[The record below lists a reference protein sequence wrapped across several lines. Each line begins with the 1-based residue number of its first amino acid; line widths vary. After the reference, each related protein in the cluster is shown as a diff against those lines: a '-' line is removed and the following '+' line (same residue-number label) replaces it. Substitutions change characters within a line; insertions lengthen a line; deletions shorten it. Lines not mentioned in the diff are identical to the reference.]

1 LEIIASQ
8 LATGRRKKTMKK
20 LAFFA
25 IASASLFAIASPAAA
40 QNVTGTVN
48 ITGSVAPKCLVVPG
62 AGSTFGTTVALG
74 ELAQADGTLR
84 TDLATSFTGI
94 GGAALEARVVCTSA
108 APTIA
113 VDATQITAATAAVTG
128 YANRI
133 DFTAHV
139 FVDTT
144 TTANVEFTNSSTGA
158 AGVATLIGGRV
169 ANNGGNN
176 INITATNFA
185 TPNITDLLVADNN
198 YTGQI
203 VVVIA
208 PGA

>member
-1 LEIIASQ
+1 M
-8 LATGRRKKTMKK
+8 MKK
-20 LAFFA
+20 LAYLSVA
-25 IASASLFAIASPAAA
+25 AASLFAIASPAAA
-40 QNVTGTVN
+40 QDVTGTVN

-62 AGSTFGTTVALG
+62 SGSTFGTTVALG
-74 ELAQADGTLR
+74 ELAQADGTLA
-84 TDLATSFTGI
+84 TDLATRFSSI
-94 GGAALEARVVCTSA
+94 GGTALEARVVCTSA

-113 VDATQITAATAAVTG
+113 VDATEITSATAATTG

-133 DFTAHV
+133 DYTAHV

-144 TTANVEFTNSSTGA
+144 SASDVEFTNSSTGA
-158 AGVATLIGGRV
+158 ALAATPIGGRV
-169 ANNGGNN
+169 ANNGSNN
-176 INITATNFA
+176 ILITATDFA
-185 TPNITDLLVADNN
+185 TPAATDLLVAATD

>member
-1 LEIIASQ
+1 M
-8 LATGRRKKTMKK
+8 MKK
-20 LAFFA
+20 LACLSVA
-25 IASASLFAIASPAAA
+25 AASLFAIASPAAA
-40 QNVTGTVN
+40 QSTTGTVN
-48 ITGSVAPKCLVVPG
+48 ITGTVAPKCLVVP
-62 AGSTFGTTVALG
+62 ANTSTFGTTVALG
-74 ELAQADGTLR
+74 ELAQADGTLA
-84 TDLATSFTGI
+84 TDLSTRFSSI
-94 GGAALEARVVCTSA
+94 GGTGLEARVVCTSA

-113 VDATQITAATAAVTG
+113 VDATEITSATLAPTG

-139 FVDTT
+139 AVDTVT
-144 TTANVEFTNSSTGA
+144 TNDVDFSNSSTGA
-158 AGVATLIGGRV
+158 ALGATLIGGRL

-176 INITATNFA
+176 ISITATDFA
-185 TPNITDLLVADNN
+185 TPAATDLLVAATD

>member
-1 LEIIASQ
+1 
-8 LATGRRKKTMKK
+8 MKK
-20 LAFFA
+20 LAYLSLAAASA
-25 IASASLFAIASPAAA
+25 IALASPAAA
-40 QNVTGTVN
+40 QTTTGTVN
-48 ITGSVAPKCLVVPG
+48 ITGTVAPKCLVVPG

-84 TDLATSFTGI
+84 TNLASDFSSI
-94 GGAALEARVVCTSA
+94 GGTGLEARVVCTSA

-113 VDATQITAATAAVTG
+113 VDATQITSATAAVTG

-133 DFTAHV
+133 DYTAHV

-144 TTANVEFTNSSTGA
+144 STNDVEFTNSSLNA
-158 AGVATLIGGRV
+158 PLPATLIGGRL

-176 INITATNFA
+176 ITITATNFA
-185 TPNITDLLVADNN
+185 TPAATDLLVAATD
-198 YTGQI
+198 YSGQI

>member
-1 LEIIASQ
+1 
-8 LATGRRKKTMKK
+8 MKK
-20 LAFFA
+20 LAYLSVAAASA
-25 IASASLFAIASPAAA
+25 IALASPAAA
-40 QNVTGTVN
+40 QTTTGTVN
-48 ITGSVAPKCLVVPG
+48 ITGTVAAKCLVVPG
-62 AGSTFGTTVALG
+62 AGNTFGTTVALG

-84 TDLATSFTGI
+84 TDLATFFSSI
-94 GGAALEARVVCTSA
+94 GGAGLEARVVCTSA

-113 VDATQITAATAAVTG
+113 IDATEITSATAAVTG

-133 DFTAHV
+133 DFTANV
-139 FVDTT
+139 AVDTT
-144 TTANVEFTNSSTGA
+144 SANDVPFSNSSTGA
-158 AGVATLIGGRV
+158 ALAATPIGGRL

-176 INITATNFA
+176 ITISASNFA
-185 TPNITDLLVADNN
+185 TPNATDLLVAAND